1 MRTVFMGNPEFA
13 IPSLRAI
20 KNSRCN
26 LVAVVSNPPK
36 PFGRKRLIQLTPVGQ
51 YAKDHSILFIEANSV
66 KSEDLKIK
74 LSKLKPD
81 IFVEVAYKILP
92 SSLINIPKYGSINLH
107 ASLLPKYRGA
117 APIQW
122 SLMNGDKE
130 TGITVFQI
138 KPSVDTG
145 DIVAQKKI
153 KIFDEDNMQT
163 LSKRL
168 SISASNLVLDAM
180 KKIEQG
186 YMGIDQNTNHATKAT
201 KIEK

>member
-1 MRTVFMGNPEFA
+1 MRTVFMGIPEFA

-81 IFVEVAYKILP
+81 IFVVVAYKILP
-92 SSLINIPKYGSINLH
+92 STLII
-107 ASLLPKYRGA
+107 
-117 APIQW
+117 
-122 SLMNGDKE
+122 
-130 TGITVFQI
+130 
-138 KPSVDTG
+138 
-145 DIVAQKKI
+145 
-153 KIFDEDNMQT
+153 
-163 LSKRL
+163 
-168 SISASNLVLDAM
+168 
-180 KKIEQG
+180 
-186 YMGIDQNTNHATKAT
+186 
-201 KIEK
+201 